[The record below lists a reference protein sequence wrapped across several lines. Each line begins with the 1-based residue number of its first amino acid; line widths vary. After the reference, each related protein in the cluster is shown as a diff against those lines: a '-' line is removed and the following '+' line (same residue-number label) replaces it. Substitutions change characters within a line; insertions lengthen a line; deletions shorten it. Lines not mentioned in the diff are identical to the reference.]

1 MYEHV
6 KQKLLAVD
14 YSVNLQKFSW
24 FLESLNVQFYF
35 LLKIVW
41 HGPHICQ
48 SGSRW
53 GLECFRRR
61 AAAFIGAGEAFP
73 LHEQNRTEQNRDA
86 SRVYETSAESW
97 GLSSAFSSN
106 SGSHRV
112 TVSSHRP
119 EDESCSSQAANAPP
133 MQTSNICR
141 SFHPCKLK
149 ESKDIF
155 PS

>member
-1 MYEHV
+1 MVFRIPKCTILFFIKNSMARPTYLPEWFTLGVRVFQATRCSIHWGRR
-6 KQKLLAVD
+6 
-14 YSVNLQKFSW
+14 SVS
-24 FLESLNVQFYF
+24 
-35 LLKIVW
+35 
-41 HGPHICQ
+41 
-48 SGSRW
+48 
-53 GLECFRRR
+53 
-61 AAAFIGAGEAFP
+61 AT
-73 LHEQNRTEQNRDA
+73 RTEQNRDA